1 MKWDKKKVFKKR
13 KRRDY
18 QFFLFK
24 KDLFLIRFILD
35 INLSPT
41 SSPTKMSINSASDD
55 SPKED
60 GKENL
65 LIINLSNLK
74 YLEHDW
80 DSYLIETNSE
90 AAPAVN
96 FKQVK

>member
-1 MKWDKKKVFKKR
+1 
-13 KRRDY
+13 
-18 QFFLFK
+18 
-24 KDLFLIRFILD
+24 
-35 INLSPT
+35 
-41 SSPTKMSINSASDD
+41 MSINSASDD

-90 AAPAVN
+90 PAPAAN